1 MAERIMIVSCSQ
13 CGSKNRVDPETAEV
27 NQPVCGKCGTLLD
40 LSRAVNEEK
49 KPVVVT
55 DGSFQRDVVNASNEK
70 PVVVD
75 CWAEW
80 CGPCRMLA
88 PALDELARESA
99 GRYRIAK
106 LNVDE
111 NPMTSANFQIRSI
124 PTLLIFKGGKM
135 VDRIVGLQSKQVL
148 AMKLAQH

>member
-1 MAERIMIVSCSQ
+1 MIVSCTE
-13 CGSKNRVDPETAEV
+13 CGTKNRVDPAAAKV
-27 NQPVCGKCGTLLD
+27 NEPVCGKCGTLLD
-40 LSRAVNEEK
+40 LSRAVDEEK

-55 DGSFQRDVVNASNEK
+55 DTSFSRDVVQASNDK
-70 PVVVD
+70 PVMVD
-75 CWAEW
+75 CWAAW

-88 PALDELARESA
+88 PALDELARESG

-111 NPMTSANFQIRSI
+111 NPMTSASFQIRSI
-124 PTLLIFKGGKM
+124 PTLLIFRNGKM